1 MMVQIEQLL
10 VVTRHHAKQ
19 TGRQEQT
26 GRQALQGL
34 HASGMRVKAPQ

>member
-19 TGRQEQT
+19 TGRQ
-26 GRQALQGL
+26 ALQGAKRGQVL
-34 HASGMRVKAPQ
+34 HYDNFILKL